1 MHVTL
6 PRRPT
11 VIQSAYDREE
21 AGSKLHDASLQ
32 GLQAN
37 CRDDGEDKYRCEV
50 TFISRGGPTDRPF
63 FDLVVIARGRDGWE
77 LKSGLCKH

>member
-1 MHVTL
+1 VS
-6 PRRPT
+6 

-21 AGSKLHDASLQ
+21 AIGSKLHDNSLQ
-32 GLQAN
+32 VLQAN
-37 CRDDGEDKYRCEV
+37 CRDDGTDKYVCEV

-63 FDLVVIARGRDGWE
+63 FDLVVIARGPDGWE